1 MKFASRMHV
10 GLSITVCLFEN
21 PGEYDIMYE
30 MGIILGE
37 HTVLLKK
44 ITLKAFLQTDSLK
57 TIFQVVCLF
66 TEKICITL
74 RL

>member
-30 MGIILGE
+30 MGIILCE

-44 ITLKAFLQTDSLK
+44 SP
-57 TIFQVVCLF
+57 
-66 TEKICITL
+66 
-74 RL
+74 